1 MKIDM
6 SGFTAQMHSVMQDGQ
21 PIPKVQFKA
30 GSDIDVLISK
40 LTELVIANYPNDT
53 DGKDE
58 VTKEEFIQVV
68 ADRLNLIRE
77 DEVYGPMFGSVD
89 VIANQLYI
97 HTNKVFTTLKSEIA
111 PAVEML
117 ATDILEY
124 RDKVLMDMGAEVLV
138 EKVNGP
144 KADYVVMDWKAIDT
158 LGGKDL
164 IMTHVRDIT
173 KMNIPEP
180 TKAVDGYILSKMDKV
195 NHLIRMESSDYQE
208 MLDLVCKHT
217 KLDSEKGAKYV
228 SLVFDP
234 ASYRDTTM
242 ALINNWQHARPATM
256 CLQFTEFIHTMYP
269 VLNVIKKMGLPL
281 SNEVKDMLNAN
292 IEAIKQLCMAMGY
305 FLVYNREMNFKD
317 ALILDDKSVNGDT
330 LDTFTASGGEVK
342 DIAYHLRAN
351 YELKGNITLPFS
363 GVKTEAVLA
372 DRNNVN
378 KAMEQYNTEIM
389 GKVTFVKHDA
399 TTKAF
404 KYIAHNYAKANMA
417 SKSADISEAG
427 YLHQAHV
434 AMEAFANELNGSDHS
449 IEDAL
454 YGFLIRMYHKDS
466 LLSYTCDLYKKE
478 AVAAMES
485 HNELSDHV
493 GKWIEYKVASKV
505 MTKAMADICLN

>member
-6 SGFTAQMHSVMQDGQ
+6 SGFTAQMHSLMQDGK
-21 PIPKVQFKA
+21 PIPAVQFKH
-30 GSDIDVLISK
+30 GSDMDALISN
-40 LTELVIANYPNDT
+40 LTELVIANYSTDT
-53 DGKDE
+53 ADKE
-58 VTKEEFIQVV
+58 TVTKEEFIQVV
-68 ADRLNLIRE
+68 ADRLNMLRE
-77 DEVYGPMFGSVD
+77 DEVYGPMFSAVD
-89 VIANQLYI
+89 TVANQLYI
-97 HTNKVFTTLKSEIA
+97 QTNKVFSKLKNEIA

-117 ATDILEY
+117 ATDILAY

-138 EKVNGP
+138 DKVNGP

-173 KMNIPEP
+173 KMSIPEP

-242 ALINNWQHARPATM
+242 VLINNWQHARPATM

-305 FLVYNREMNFKD
+305 YLIYNREMNFKD

-330 LDTFTASGGEVK
+330 YDAFTASGGEVK

-363 GVKTEAVLA
+363 GVKMDAVLA

-389 GKVTFVKHDA
+389 GKVTFIKHDA

-404 KYIAHNYAKANMA
+404 KYVAHNYAKSNMA
-417 SKSADISEAG
+417 AKSADISEAG

-434 AMEAFANELNGSDHS
+434 AMEASANELNGSDHS

-454 YGFLIRMYHKDS
+454 YGFLIKLYHKDN
-466 LLSYTCDLYKKE
+466 LLGYTCDLYKKE
-478 AVAAMES
+478 AVAAMEA
-485 HNELSDHV
+485 HNELSAKV
-493 GKWIEYKVASKV
+493 GNWIEYKVASKV